1 MWQHGLTYTKRNEL
15 NRQRQILMISLIFD
29 VQSYNKLVNI
39 TKEDSQTEDKLLV
52 TNVEWGLYR
61 REGVRYK

>member
-1 MWQHGLTYTKRNEL
+1 MWQHGLTFTKRNEL

>member
-1 MWQHGLTYTKRNEL
+1 MTYTKRNEL
-15 NRQRQILMISLIFD
+15 NRQRQILMILHIFD

-52 TNVEWGLYR
+52 TNVEWGQYR

>member
-1 MWQHGLTYTKRNEL
+1 MTYTKRNEL

-61 REGVRYK
+61 KEGVRYK